1 MLNPLI
7 KEQLNKCEVADIP
20 SFDDNTLELIIP
32 KKSKEKNFQLNKYY
46 IVELADY
53 LINPGEIVSFHINWN
68 QGRVP
73 KSKYLKVCISQLMG
87 KMIKVDGIGF
97 NPKSNEDLEDFYTN
111 LWLPS
116 NDVKIIKEI

>member
-1 MLNPLI
+1 MLNPLM

-20 SFDDNTLELIIP
+20 SFDDNTLELVIP

-53 LINPGEIVSFHINWN
+53 LVNPGEIVSFHINWN

-73 KSKYLKVCISQLMG
+73 KNKYLKVCVSQLMG

-97 NPKSNEDLEDFYTN
+97 DPKSNKDLEDFYTN

>member
-1 MLNPLI
+1 MLNPLM

-20 SFDDNTLELIIP
+20 SFDDNTLELVIP

-97 NPKSNEDLEDFYTN
+97 DPKSNKDLEDFYTN

>member
-116 NDVKIIKEI
+116 NDVKIVKEI

>member
-1 MLNPLI
+1 MLNPLM

-20 SFDDNTLELIIP
+20 LFDDNTLELVIP

-97 NPKSNEDLEDFYTN
+97 DPKSNKDLEDFYTN